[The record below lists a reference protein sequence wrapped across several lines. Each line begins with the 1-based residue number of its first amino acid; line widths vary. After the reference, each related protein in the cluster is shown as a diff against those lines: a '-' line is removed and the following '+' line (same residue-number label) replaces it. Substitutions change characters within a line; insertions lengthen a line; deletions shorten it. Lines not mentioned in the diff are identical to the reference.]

1 MSRILVFLYFWI
13 KLDYYLLKLIILEYL
28 ERVSQQHMVHLFWM
42 VKLVTIHKSPIW
54 TWNSY
59 LFQIFSSDSKFSSN
73 FNLYLCLNWICLNIP
88 WIFFW
93 IYTFFFFNPPYCAS
107 PLIFLQRLATR
118 YRARCKFIIIDTDK
132 DTVKL

>member
-73 FNLYLCLNWICLNIP
+73 FTQYLCLNWICLNIP

-93 IYTFFFFNPPYCAS
+93 IYTCFFFQSASLCVTFNFFATFS
-107 PLIFLQRLATR
+107 NALQGSLQIYHYR
-118 YRARCKFIIIDTDK
+118 YR
-132 DTVKL
+132 